1 VTDRRRFEGRVA
13 LVTGAARGIGRAIA
27 LAFVAEGARVVAV
40 DVLEDRLAT
49 LLGSDGVGDR
59 DAIEVIAADL
69 ADVGE
74 TEALIGRVVG
84 TLGRLDVLVNCAALQ
99 PDGAALDVTAE
110 ELDTTFA
117 VNVRAP
123 FLLMRE
129 ACRHF
134 VGVRGGAI
142 VNIASANAIRNES
155 PESIYNASKAAL
167 VALTRAFAHEFG
179 HLGVRVNAVCPGETI
194 TPEAEDE
201 MTDDDRSLVREYL
214 RRVPMRRVGRAEEQ
228 AAAVLFLASDEASF
242 ITGETLL
249 VDGGELSGD
258 WYDLRDA
265 PPLPPT

>member
-1 VTDRRRFEGRVA
+1 
-13 LVTGAARGIGRAIA
+13 L
-27 LAFVAEGARVVAV
+27 
-40 DVLEDRLAT
+40 
-49 LLGSDGVGDR
+49 
-59 DAIEVIAADL
+59 
-69 ADVGE
+69 
-74 TEALIGRVVG
+74 
-84 TLGRLDVLVNCAALQ
+84 
-99 PDGAALDVTAE
+99 
-110 ELDTTFA
+110 A

-123 FLLMRE
+123 FVLMRE

-134 VGVRGGAI
+134 VASGGGAI

-194 TPEAEDE
+194 TPEAEEE

-214 RRVPMRRVGRAEEQ
+214 RRVPMRRVGRPEEQ
-228 AAAVLFLASDEASF
+228 AAAVLFLASDDASF
-242 ITGETLL
+242 ISGETLL

-258 WYDLRDA
+258 WYDTRDA